1 MRLALVLLFC
11 IGSSV
16 AVGDEVR
23 MQDWTDEG
31 SAVLSAY
38 DRAGAQLSGPI
49 GDWFGCVGKAVR
61 RLAKGLG
68 TAESIT
74 VAARAGC
81 SRERGGLVLKLR
93 EVLRRGVTVDSYLRD
108 LDEKATA
115 YSAAAVMDVRSHR

>member
-1 MRLALVLLFC
+1 MRLAWVLLFC

-16 AVGDEVR
+16 AVGEEVSTL
-23 MQDWTDEG
+23 DWPDEG
-31 SAVLSAY
+31 HSVQSAY
-38 DRAGAQLSGPI
+38 DRTGAQLSGPI

-61 RLAKGLG
+61 QLAKGLG

-81 SRERGGLVLKLR
+81 YRERGGLVLKLR

-108 LDEKATA
+108 LDERATA
-115 YSAAAVMDVRSHR
+115 YSAAAVMDVRSHH